1 MIKAHTGIYIKY
13 CSFYATEDLLKYTPT
28 SSVFAT
34 EDKISPLNRFIFC
47 HYTVPFLNLSLIK
60 GTREVKHENKED

>member
-1 MIKAHTGIYIKY
+1 MIHRYTGIYIEY
-13 CSFYATEDLLKYTPT
+13 CLISATGHPFKYTPT